1 MSPRLEVNDH
11 TDVPLSQAHDFA
23 VKAECAGIDGVGI
36 HDHQG
41 SGHDVYLRLAEIA
54 NQTTR
59 LTLFPSVT
67 NPITRH
73 PAVLAAIANSLAE
86 LHPGRIRITMGS
98 GDQATSGVGLKAATV
113 ATMRESAMAIRAL
126 LHGES
131 AMIDGVRIRKLDHVS
146 NVPPPLF
153 INASSPRMLKTA
165 GEAADGVYAM
175 VGVHP
180 AVVKRAREHIADGT
194 SGRDVPLAMGVP
206 IYMGESREAALEG
219 IRAYTFSNVS
229 KPRKVFTTIM
239 RELHP
244 DLPMFERAE
253 DISIDV
259 LATLAD
265 GLGIVGTP
273 EECGKRLAAFLR
285 ETKVEHIVGRIFY
298 AGAGQMEALD
308 VLIKDVLPSLS
319 TEIHGA

>member
-1 MSPRLEVNDH
+1 MSLRLEVNDH

-180 AVVKRAREHIADGT
+180 AVVKRAQEQCHRQFFHGINEHQNGGCQDAAADQRHVDFYKCLRWTVAQGAGGT
-194 SGRDVPLAMGVP
+194 V
-206 IYMGESREAALEG
+206 
-219 IRAYTFSNVS
+219 
-229 KPRKVFTTIM
+229 
-239 RELHP
+239 
-244 DLPMFERAE
+244 
-253 DISIDV
+253 
-259 LATLAD
+259 
-265 GLGIVGTP
+265 
-273 EECGKRLAAFLR
+273 
-285 ETKVEHIVGRIFY
+285 HIVRHLGE
-298 AGAGQMEALD
+298 AGFNRA
-308 VLIKDVLPSLS
+308 K
-319 TEIHGA
+319 